1 MAGRAKSENLEKDL
15 SCSICLELYSDPV
28 LLGCGH
34 SFCREC
40 ICLCWGSQISPRC
53 CPQCKRTF
61 LQPSFTKNHHLASIV
76 ESFKDVNLKA
86 GGTVPKCKLHPEEDL
101 GVFCRSDHQ
110 LLCCSCAFSP
120 KHSGHDLVSVQNAFN
135 DFKEKLSYSLKGL
148 QDEKESLANQYT
160 VHGEQVE
167 EIMRLSKELDCQI
180 EADFNQLH
188 HFLVQEEQAL
198 RARVKE
204 KEEALLKQLED
215 NMNKMCKE
223 MDKIKETISNVQTFL
238 AADNLTEILGDA
250 ADLVQK
256 VEAIYICNFHLPE
269 TTFEEFNG
277 PLQYTAWKRMLQ
289 VIDPAPYP
297 LKLNP
302 ETASEVL
309 VLAKNRTKMKL
320 RSTVKELP
328 KVPQRFLNYVAALS
342 TTGFTTGKYYW
353 EVVVGENTA
362 WLVGVARHDV
372 NRRDRMVLAPENG
385 FWTLRFHDG
394 SQYWASSQLLSLA
407 ARPKRIGVQ
416 ADLDLGRI
424 SFYDAHDMSH
434 IYTYSNAEAEDDSI
448 YFCPFFCLDYNE
460 KINTEVLSIFHLNL

>member
-1 MAGRAKSENLEKDL
+1 ENLEKDL

-238 AADNLTEILGDA
+238 AADNLTEILGVRGLLEFCEDPKRFSTLSV
-250 ADLVQK
+250 DYPLLYTSNQT
-256 VEAIYICNFHLPE
+256 EASGFEICN
-269 TTFEEFNG
+269 
-277 PLQYTAWKRMLQ
+277 PLRSLLREDYTAWKRMLQ

-448 YFCPFFCLDYNE
+448 YF
-460 KINTEVLSIFHLNL
+460 